1 MRYRIS
7 LQVFVTQS
15 LLILVWAESVVS
27 DDKMKE
33 EVLAR
38 WGRSHGFD
46 QEKKRTGERRTFI
59 VIALTIGMMA
69 LEITA
74 GIASGSIALLADVLH
89 MSSDAVALSDNFVA
103 YVYARRQ

>member
-15 LLILVWAESVVS
+15 LLILVWAESLVS

-38 WGRSHGFD
+38 WARFLGFD
-46 QEKKRTGERRTFI
+46 QEKKRTGERRPFI
-59 VIALTIGMMA
+59 VIALTTFMMA

-74 GIASGSIALLADVLH
+74 VIA
-89 MSSDAVALSDNFVA
+89 
-103 YVYARRQ
+103 